1 MGRFRGDKED
11 VLIEENLLIYQSLR
25 TLLENVNR

>member
-1 MGRFRGDKED
+1 MGRFRGEKED
-11 VLIEENLLIYQSLR
+11 VLIEENLVIYQSLR